1 METSNI
7 TTNAS
12 PGYGDV
18 VSPDVEE
25 TNISL
30 TKSDTGHGKEVN
42 SHIHD
47 ATSVGDQS
55 EQEQTNSG
63 PENTTGIT
71 AESDQQRAAEATADA
86 SEVNTVLKKEDQND
100 GSEKADNAHIHD
112 ATSMVNPSEQEQ
124 TNSDPKNMTGIR
136 AEMDQ
141 KKAAEATADSSEV
154 HAVLK
159 KEDQNDG
166 SEKADNAH
174 IHDAT
179 SMVNP
184 SEQEQTNSDPKNM
197 TGIRAEMDQ
206 KKAAEAT
213 ADSSEVHAVLKKE
226 DQNDGSEKA
235 DNGQQTQDLP
245 HLEKQART
253 NSDSQNVTDKCDGPE
268 PTPEVNR
275 SQSSSDGDVES
286 TAAQAADRQMSDL
299 PLTEAPQV
307 DRSQSSSDDDVE
319 STAAQT
325 DGPVLPPGQKDV
337 IKEST
342 FTPTLQAKPCLQ
354 DDSRPKDLSRNLPV
368 ILAVLV
374 IAVIGGLFCL
384 NGSSTQPDPR
394 EYSSV
399 DIFRREFGKMK
410 DSFPSQRA
418 ELWKRTKIHLERH
431 LQTAK
436 PTEPVSMILTSGRGA
451 ERTLHCLAG
460 RMAAAFSTA
469 LGASG
474 ASVLH
479 VDGAAAAALES
490 DRVKLDIDQRL
501 SGAFEGDGR
510 AAVVHRFEEL
520 PPGSTLIFYRYCDH
534 ENAAYKKVLLV
545 FTVLLEED
553 ELKSHL
559 GLSTVEEMVQDHIQY
574 KFLSSAQPPSF
585 DKMDVDKLSGLWS
598 RISHLTLPV
607 AVEGSIEMH
616 GCEI

>member
-25 TNISL
+25 TNNSL

-63 PENTTGIT
+63 PQNTTGIS

-235 DNGQQTQDLP
+235 DN
-245 HLEKQART
+245 A
-253 NSDSQNVTDKCDGPE
+253 
-268 PTPEVNR
+268 PEVNR

-286 TAAQAADRQMSDL
+286 TAAQADRQMSDL
-299 PLTEAPQV
+299 PLTKAPQV
-307 DRSQSSSDDDVE
+307 DRSQGSSDDDVE
-319 STAAQT
+319 PTAAQT

-399 DIFRREFGKMK
+399 DIFRLEFDKMK

-418 ELWKRTKIHLERH
+418 ELWKRSRIHLERH
-431 LQTAK
+431 LQTAE

-469 LGASG
+469 LGASGASG

-520 PPGSTLIFYRYCDH
+520 PPGSTLIFYKYCDH

-553 ELKSHL
+553 ELGPQL
-559 GLSTVEEMVQDHIQY
+559 ALNAVEEMVQERIQD
-574 KFLSSAQPPSF
+574 KLLSPDQPASF
-585 DKMDVDKLSGLWS
+585 DRMDMDKLSGLWS
-598 RISHLTLPV
+598 RISHLILPV
-607 AVEGSIEMH
+607 AAEERVERE
-616 GCEI
+616 GCES

>member
-100 GSEKADNAHIHD
+100 GSEKADN
-112 ATSMVNPSEQEQ
+112 
-124 TNSDPKNMTGIR
+124 
-136 AEMDQ
+136 
-141 KKAAEATADSSEV
+141 V

>member
-25 TNISL
+25 TNNSL

-63 PENTTGIT
+63 PQNTTGIS

-166 SEKADNAH
+166 SEKADN
-174 IHDAT
+174 
-179 SMVNP
+179 
-184 SEQEQTNSDPKNM
+184 
-197 TGIRAEMDQ
+197 
-206 KKAAEAT
+206 
-213 ADSSEVHAVLKKE
+213 VHAVLKKE

-299 PLTEAPQV
+299 PLTKAPQV
-307 DRSQSSSDDDVE
+307 DRSQGSSDDDVE
-319 STAAQT
+319 PTAAQT

-399 DIFRREFGKMK
+399 DIFRLEFDKMK

-418 ELWKRTKIHLERH
+418 ELWKRSRIHLERH
-431 LQTAK
+431 LQTAE

-469 LGASG
+469 LGASGASG

-520 PPGSTLIFYRYCDH
+520 PPGSTLIFYKYCDH

-553 ELKSHL
+553 ELGPQL
-559 GLSTVEEMVQDHIQY
+559 ALNAVEEMVQERIQD
-574 KFLSSAQPPSF
+574 KLLSPDQPASF
-585 DKMDVDKLSGLWS
+585 DRMDMDKLSGLWS
-598 RISHLTLPV
+598 RISHLILPV
-607 AVEGSIEMH
+607 AAEERVERE
-616 GCEI
+616 GCES

>member
-25 TNISL
+25 TNNSL

-63 PENTTGIT
+63 PQNTTGIS

-197 TGIRAEMDQ
+197 TGIRAEM
-206 KKAAEAT
+206 
-213 ADSSEVHAVLKKE
+213 VHAVLKKE

-235 DNGQQTQDLP
+235 DN
-245 HLEKQART
+245 A
-253 NSDSQNVTDKCDGPE
+253 
-268 PTPEVNR
+268 PEVNR

-299 PLTEAPQV
+299 PLTKAPQV
-307 DRSQSSSDDDVE
+307 DRSQGSSDDDVE
-319 STAAQT
+319 PTAAQT

-399 DIFRREFGKMK
+399 DIFRLEFDKMK

-418 ELWKRTKIHLERH
+418 ELWKRSRIHLERH
-431 LQTAK
+431 LQTAE

-469 LGASG
+469 LGASGASG

-520 PPGSTLIFYRYCDH
+520 PPGSTLIFYKYCDH

-553 ELKSHL
+553 ELGPQL
-559 GLSTVEEMVQDHIQY
+559 ALNAVEEMVQERIQD
-574 KFLSSAQPPSF
+574 KLLSPDQPASF
-585 DKMDVDKLSGLWS
+585 DRMDMDKLSGLWS
-598 RISHLTLPV
+598 RISHLILPV
-607 AVEGSIEMH
+607 AAEERVERE
-616 GCEI
+616 GCES

>member
-235 DNGQQTQDLP
+235 DN
-245 HLEKQART
+245 A
-253 NSDSQNVTDKCDGPE
+253 
-268 PTPEVNR
+268 PEVNR

-286 TAAQAADRQMSDL
+286 TAAQADRQMSDL